1 MDEVKKSKKV
11 LFVDAYSA
19 SHVGNDVLLD
29 SSIQLLSRVSSEAEY
44 RVHAQEPES
53 FVESLGLDCYKSIFS
68 DIPQGGN
75 KFQKVLW
82 LIGCFFFMSLQVLNA
97 LTIKISPHV
106 LTTSQLRR
114 QALKD
119 IADADIV
126 VSIGGE
132 MINDSFRKTLPMYM
146 FIFWLSVKM
155 NKKVLIFPQSIGPLN
170 RKWTRWLTAHV
181 LAKCTVVTARDR
193 VSLEELKSL
202 GLKGAQALWSPDV
215 GVEQPVESIDVA
227 EEALVKVGVNKKNG
241 RILIGVVV
249 SNWIEEGILAG
260 NYLDILA
267 DSLIYLAKSRDIEVL
282 FLPANMPVYGNDDA
296 DYKAAK
302 YVEQKIS
309 ATVITHCLNARVYS
323 ARLYKAIVGRMDV
336 VVSTRMHAVIL
347 STMVG
352 TPTVTINTQ
361 RKLFGFMDNIGQ
373 QRLSI
378 DIGDLTPEQLVSCIS
393 SCVENNIEIRREL
406 QAGYEK
412 VAQELG
418 QYVTELRS
426 YI

>member
-1 MDEVKKSKKV
+1 MDEIKKSKKI

-29 SSIQLLSRVSSEAEY
+29 SSIQLLSKISGEAEY
-44 RVHAQEPES
+44 IVHAQEPES
-53 FVESLGLDCYKSIFS
+53 FKESLGLDCYKSIFS
-68 DIPQGGN
+68 DIPQGGHE
-75 KFQKVLW
+75 FQKVLW
-82 LIGCFFFMSLQVLNA
+82 LIGCLLFMSLQILNA
-97 LTIKISPHV
+97 LTVKVSPYF
-106 LTTSQLRR
+106 LTTSKLRR

-119 IADADIV
+119 VAAADII

-155 NKKVLIFPQSIGPLN
+155 NKKVFIFPQSIGPLN

-215 GVEQPVESIDVA
+215 GVAQRFESIDVA
-227 EEALVKVGVNKKNG
+227 EEALMKVGVNKTDE

-260 NYLDILA
+260 NYLDTLA
-267 DSLIYLAKSRDIEVL
+267 DSLVCLAKSRDIEVL

-302 YVEQKIS
+302 YVEKKMGAS
-309 ATVITHCLNARVYS
+309 VITHCLKPKVYS
-323 ARLYKAIVGRMDV
+323 ARLYKAITGRMDV

-378 DIGDLTPEQLVSCIS
+378 DIGDLTPERLMGCILD
-393 SCVENNIEIRREL
+393 CIDNNIEIRREL
-406 QAGYEK
+406 KAGNERVTYE
-412 VAQELG
+412 LDR
-418 QYVTELRS
+418 YVTELRS